1 DVLGGEQR
9 STGGD
14 LADERQP
21 RHVLRLRGRGLR
33 LAPLAPDQLEGARL
47 RRVAPEEP
55 RTLEVRQVRVH
66 GRRRGQADL
75 LADLADGRRVAV
87 PVDVLDEVVPD
98 LLLTGRE
105 HAASLTVADGDE
117 RVFATRVETPADGV
131 NGKRRSR
138 PAGRLR
144 MRWRGLEPPR
154 PQWPLGPQPSA
165 STNSATSAWTARIV
179 AAVEARRCR
188 RNAVVADDWRVS
200 VTLADEPEARRV
212 VRALHERE
220 VQLEL
225 RNELGG
231 RVAVSRDDA
240 SVFLYTATRRAA
252 EAAERALND
261 VLDEQ
266 RAA

>member
-165 STNSATSAWTARIV
+165 STNSATSAWNGRIV
-179 AAVEARRCR
+179 PAFGQTAAWMAE
-188 RNAVVADDWRVS
+188 DWRLS
-200 VTLADEPEARRV
+200 VELPDRV
-212 VRALHERE
+212 
-220 VQLEL
+220 
-225 RNELGG
+225 
-231 RVAVSRDDA
+231 D
-240 SVFLYTATRRAA
+240 A
-252 EAAERALND
+252 EA
-261 VLDEQ
+261 VLGD
-266 RAA
+266 